1 MQTVEALVIIYIPA
15 ACYFPPCRDVRCC
28 FVAVMGITATKQGLI
43 FDITGALHL
52 VVLRNTKPVV
62 ITGTLHLVVL
72 RNSCT

>member
-1 MQTVEALVIIYIPA
+1 MQTVEALVIIPA
-15 ACYFPPCRDVRCC
+15 ACFPPCRDVRCC

>member
-1 MQTVEALVIIYIPA
+1 METVEALVIIYIRA
-15 ACYFPPCRDVRCC
+15 ACIPPCRDVRCC